1 MKELQ
6 QASTLSSVWV
16 NLSINSLFPSYLV
29 PLFQNE
35 SSCDLLY
42 ENEFGLHK
50 NERTGGT
57 RISIWLILY
66 REGNSE
72 MVLRWA
78 HTRGHVSGTCCCK
91 MKQGQNRV
99 KYTLR
104 GHVAE
109 MCSRDMSKWPNRR
122 DCTLVKKLPWHVPLM
137 CADTFSLVQHEF

>member
-57 RISIWLILY
+57 HFQMTDFVQRRQLGNGLKVGLH
-66 REGNSE
+66 EG
-72 MVLRWA
+72 A
-78 HTRGHVSGTCCCK
+78 CF
-91 MKQGQNRV
+91 
-99 KYTLR
+99 
-104 GHVAE
+104 
-109 MCSRDMSKWPNRR
+109 RDMLLQNEAGTKSR
-122 DCTLVKKLPWHVPLM
+122 
-137 CADTFSLVQHEF
+137 